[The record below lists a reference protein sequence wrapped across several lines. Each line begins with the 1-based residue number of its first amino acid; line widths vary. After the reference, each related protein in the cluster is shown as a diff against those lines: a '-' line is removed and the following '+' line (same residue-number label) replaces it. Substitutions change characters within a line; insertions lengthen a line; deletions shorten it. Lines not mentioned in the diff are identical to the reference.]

1 MQSGL
6 PKPVACRELRNCL
19 DLGASVSSRPP
30 ASAKRNFAFTAAF
43 TGVNILY
50 PLITFA
56 YVSRILGPT
65 LTGRIN
71 MATALASYFALMAAS
86 ALPMYGAREIAK
98 VRNEPDRLRRVF
110 SELVALNLAF
120 TGIAIVLYGSCLLLP
135 GRIRSEWPL
144 YAAAGLFVLAN
155 CVSMDWFFQGLEEFP
170 SVLARNLSTKIA
182 AFLLIL
188 LLVRR
193 GQDYIYVVV
202 LGAASTAAYNLW
214 GLGSALRRV
223 SLRFRDIRPLSH
235 LRPLALLGAVGLLTN
250 AYVYL
255 DGVLLGFLA
264 GEHALG
270 LYSAAIRVTRTSYIV
285 VFALTMAILPRIT
298 AYLESGR
305 REDYAALGQKSIR
318 TVFFLC
324 FPLYGILTALAPRIV
339 GILAGPEFLS
349 AGTTLR
355 YTMPL
360 LPLAGFTNW
369 LGLQILFPRGDER
382 ALLFSSAAG
391 VAVNLALNLILI
403 PRFAENGAAWS
414 AVATEG
420 CAGLVLLAFARKR
433 PSEFRYWDAHATF
446 YLVLGL
452 LAGGVAWAVSSRV
465 AGNAAAALAGGLAGT
480 AFYFGALWLGK
491 DPLAREMTGMASRR
505 WKAPPAPSASPPGG
519 G

>member
-1 MQSGL
+1 M
-6 PKPVACRELRNCL
+6 
-19 DLGASVSSRPP
+19 SSRPP

-43 TGVNILY
+43 TAVNILS

-86 ALPMYGAREIAK
+86 ALPIYGAREIAR
-98 VRNEPDRLRRVF
+98 VRNDPERLRRVF
-110 SELVALNLAF
+110 SELIALNLAF

-144 YAAAGLFVLAN
+144 YAAAGLLVLAN

-170 SVLARNLSTKIA
+170 SVLARNLSTKIV
-182 AFLLIL
+182 AFLLIV

-202 LGAASTAAYNLW
+202 IGAAAAAAYNLW
-214 GLGSALRRV
+214 GLGSALRKV
-223 SLRFRDIRPLSH
+223 SLRFRDIHPLSH
-235 LRPLALLGAVGLLTN
+235 LRPLALLGVVWLLTN

-298 AYLESGR
+298 AFLESGR

-318 TVFFLC
+318 TVFFIC
-324 FPLYGILTALAPRIV
+324 FPIYGILTALAPRIV
-339 GILAGPEFLS
+339 GVLAGPEFLA
-349 AGTTLR
+349 AGATLR
-355 YTMPL
+355 YTLPL

-382 ALLFSSAAG
+382 ALLFSSATGA
-391 VAVNLALNLILI
+391 AVNLALNLILI

-414 AVATEG
+414 AVATEA

-433 PSEFRYWDAHATF
+433 PSEFRYWDAHATL
-446 YLVLGL
+446 YLALGV
-452 LAGGVAWAVSSRV
+452 LAGGVAWAVSYRV
-465 AGNAAAALAGGLAGT
+465 GRDVAAAFAGGLAGT
-480 AFYFGALWLGK
+480 AFYLGALWLGK
-491 DPLAREMTGMASRR
+491 DPLAREMTGMAGRR
-505 WKAPPAPSASPPGG
+505 WKAALGSTVPPPGG
-519 G
+519 V